1 MVPLIN
7 NKDLDVVPLRCQR
20 LLMCLMRY
28 NPTAEYVPGKT
39 LTVADTLSRQPLPF
53 IHSEVCELIC
63 DVSAF
68 EAAAHAA
75 WPVSQ
80 LKLDRIKQE
89 TSMDRELSRQV
100 IKGWLKHVN
109 NIPAQARAYHQ
120 WRNGL
125 SVSEGFVLYG
135 DRVVIPH
142 SMRSDI

>member
-1 MVPLIN
+1 
-7 NKDLDVVPLRCQR
+7 
-20 LLMCLMRY
+20 MCLMRY

-89 TSMDRELSRQV
+89 TSMDRELRVVSRQV
-100 IKGWLKHVN
+100 IEGWPKHVN
-109 NIPAQARAYHQ
+109 NIPAHARD
-120 WRNGL
+120 RK
-125 SVSEGFVLYG
+125 SVV
-135 DRVVIPH
+135 
-142 SMRSDI
+142 